1 MKFNILF
8 AAVLL
13 ITSLSATAGEAKPES
28 AAEER
33 VMPSFSA
40 SRQMTVT
47 AQVDAINHETR
58 EVTLT
63 GPEGNQYSFVASEE
77 ARNLGQV
84 SVGDNVYAEVFEEV
98 TINLVEGDGEQAGA
112 GELAAMARTDEGE
125 MPGAMVVDTQIV
137 TMTVE
142 EINIEANTF
151 KLKGPQG
158 NVQQFEAQ
166 NPENLKLAKIGDLV
180 VITRTSAVA
189 LSVETPEAE

>member
-1 MKFNILF
+1 MKISTLF
-8 AAVLL
+8 ATVLL
-13 ITSLSATAGEAKPES
+13 ITSLSATAGEVEAE
-28 AAEER
+28 AAAER

-40 SRQMTVT
+40 SRNMTVT

-98 TINLVEGDGEQAGA
+98 TINLVEAEGAQAGA
-112 GELAAMARTDEGE
+112 GELAAMARTEEGD

-142 EINIEANTF
+142 EIDIEANTF
-151 KLKGPQG
+151 KLKGPEG

-166 NPENLKLAKIGDLV
+166 NPENLKLAKVGDLV
-180 VITRTSAVA
+180 VITRTSAIA
-189 LSVETPEAE
+189 ISVEHPEAE

>member
-1 MKFNILF
+1 MKISTLF
-8 AAVLL
+8 ATVLL
-13 ITSLSATAGEAKPES
+13 ITSLSATAGEVE
-28 AAEER
+28 AAAER

-40 SRQMTVT
+40 SRNMTVT
-47 AQVDAINHETR
+47 AQVYAINHETR

-63 GPEGNQYSFVASEE
+63 GPEGNQFNFVASEE

-98 TINLVEGDGEQAGA
+98 TINLVEAEGAEAGA
-112 GELAAMARTDEGE
+112 GELAAMARTEEGD

-142 EINIEANTF
+142 EIDIEANTF
-151 KLKGPQG
+151 KLKGPEG

-166 NPENLKLAKIGDLV
+166 NPENLKLAKVGDLV
-180 VITRTSAVA
+180 VITRTSAIA
-189 LSVETPEAE
+189 ISVEHPEAE

>member
-1 MKFNILF
+1 MKISTLF
-8 AAVLL
+8 ATVLL
-13 ITSLSATAGEAKPES
+13 ITSLSATAGEVEAE
-28 AAEER
+28 AAAER

-40 SRQMTVT
+40 SRNMTVT

-77 ARNLGQV
+77 A
-84 SVGDNVYAEVFEEV
+84 
-98 TINLVEGDGEQAGA
+98 AGA
-112 GELAAMARTDEGE
+112 GELAAMARTEEGD

-142 EINIEANTF
+142 EIDIEANTF

-166 NPENLKLAKIGDLV
+166 NPENLKLAKVGDLV
-180 VITRTSAVA
+180 VITTTSAIA
-189 LSVETPEAE
+189 IAVEHPEAE